1 MKLPKLAIDN
11 YQFTI
16 LVFILLVIA
25 GTSSFLSM
33 PRTEDP
39 LVTVP
44 GASVVIIYP
53 GATPFDMEELIA
65 QPIEDAINELQDIK
79 RIQTTLEDGLAYFAI
94 EFYFNTNAKEK
105 YDEVV
110 DKVNGVRTELPA
122 EIMNLSF
129 VE

>member
-1 MKLPKLAIDN
+1 
-11 YQFTI
+11 
-16 LVFILLVIA
+16 
-25 GTSSFLSM
+25 M

-39 LVTVP
+39 LVSVP

-65 QPIEDAINELQDIK
+65 QPVEDAINELNDVK
-79 RIQTTLEDGLAYFAI
+79 RIQTTLEDGLAYFAV
-94 EFYFNTNAKEK
+94 EFYFGTNAKEK

-110 DKVNGVRTELPA
+110 DKVNGVRSELPA

-129 VE
+129 VEWNTSDVVILQLALISESEVVP